1 MYTQKGY
8 RVSQGHEIIFKSTNC
23 GERGIYM
30 FTTPIARNPL
40 KTYKELLKF
49 SYRTSYTAEP
59 MTKSQNNGQIA
70 YADENGSVYVTPFR
84 FGINEILSEAGYQ
97 QGSLYVPF
105 SHGEIRPTNYSCL
118 VKIADEENLAKIHED
133 AFREATKKGIKPV
146 TIKQKVWV
154 KEISCYKD
162 NDSHN
167 IYTALAMI
175 FPSNNSIQNIGTY
188 IVVDE
193 KTLVIC
199 DEYART
205 FLVKSKTVIN
215 DIVNALIDAGY
226 SRTAHPEWYI
236 RHYEP
241 KEEMEAETE

>member
-1 MYTQKGY
+1 
-8 RVSQGHEIIFKSTNC
+8 
-23 GERGIYM
+23 M

-40 KTYKELLKF
+40 KTYKELLEF
-49 SYRTSYTAEP
+49 SYRTSYHAEP
-59 MTKSQNNGQIA
+59 MTKYQNNGQIA

-84 FGINEILSEAGYQ
+84 SGINEILSEAGYQ
-97 QGSLYVPF
+97 QGSLWVPF
-105 SHGEIRPTNYSCL
+105 SNGELRPANYSWL
-118 VKIADEENLAKIHED
+118 VKIAEEENWAETHED

-146 TIKQKVWV
+146 AIKQKVWV
-154 KEISCYKD
+154 KEVSYYKD
-162 NDSHN
+162 NESHN

-175 FPSNNSIQNIGTY
+175 FLSNNSTQNIGTY

-215 DIVNALIDAGY
+215 DIVNALINAGY

-236 RHYEP
+236 RPYES
-241 KEEMEAETE
+241 KEEMEAKTE